1 MRQKSKYIFIK
12 IKVICIKNGDHLIT
26 LLLEKHLT

>member
-12 IKVICIKNGDHLIT
+12 IKVICIKYGDHLIT